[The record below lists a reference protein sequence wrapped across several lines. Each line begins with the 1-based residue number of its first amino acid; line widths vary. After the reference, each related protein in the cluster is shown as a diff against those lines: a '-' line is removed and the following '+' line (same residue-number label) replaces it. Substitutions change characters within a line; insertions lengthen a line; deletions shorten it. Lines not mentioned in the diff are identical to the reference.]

1 MRGKG
6 MVFASA
12 VLCIRI
18 TPAYAGKRSQYKNM
32 KQMCKDHPRL
42 CGEKSTLSCI
52 VEFSLGSPPPMRG
65 KVGYRSRNFLTFRIT
80 PAYAGK
86 RFRRQRG
93 SKIYKDHPRL
103 CGEKLITSGNS
114 GMGIGSPPP
123 MRGKEFTNG
132 GRAKSVGITPA
143 YAGKRIKEICVSYEY
158 GDHPRLCGEK
168 LNSGSKCKFQSGS
181 PPPMRGKGRHCQI
194 KILCHGITPAYAGK
208 RVYLAPARLLVR
220 DHPRLCGEKL

>member
-123 MRGKEFTNG
+123 MRGKADRTRNKE
-132 GRAKSVGITPA
+132 GRNRITPA
-143 YAGKRIKEICVSYEY
+143 YAGKRIYKRRAGKVCW
-158 GDHPRLCGEK
+158 DHPRLCGEK
-168 LNSGSKCKFQSGS
+168 SLPCSSPIACKGS
-181 PPPMRGKGRHCQI
+181 PPPMRGKVVDH
-194 KILCHGITPAYAGK
+194 TPI
-208 RVYLAPARLLVR
+208 
-220 DHPRLCGEKL
+220 

>member
-1 MRGKG
+1 
-6 MVFASA
+6 
-12 VLCIRI
+12 
-18 TPAYAGKRSQYKNM
+18 
-32 KQMCKDHPRL
+32 
-42 CGEKSTLSCI
+42 
-52 VEFSLGSPPPMRG
+52 
-65 KVGYRSRNFLTFRIT
+65 
-80 PAYAGK
+80 
-86 RFRRQRG
+86 
-93 SKIYKDHPRL
+93 
-103 CGEKLITSGNS
+103 
-114 GMGIGSPPP
+114 

-208 RVYLAPARLLVR
+208 SCRPHSNIIVLGDHPRLCGEKQFIRHPLEHELGSPPPMRGKDHEKSMGNLQNRITPAYAGKRIPTTTARVPRR
-220 DHPRLCGEKL
+220 DHPRLCGEKMMNGQTPIFSQGSPPPMRGKV

>member
-1 MRGKG
+1 
-6 MVFASA
+6 
-12 VLCIRI
+12 
-18 TPAYAGKRSQYKNM
+18 
-32 KQMCKDHPRL
+32 
-42 CGEKSTLSCI
+42 
-52 VEFSLGSPPPMRG
+52 
-65 KVGYRSRNFLTFRIT
+65 
-80 PAYAGK
+80 
-86 RFRRQRG
+86 
-93 SKIYKDHPRL
+93 
-103 CGEKLITSGNS
+103 
-114 GMGIGSPPP
+114 

-220 DHPRLCGEKL
+220 DHPRLCGEKDTYDDSKSAAAGSPPPMRGKDDERTNSDLFPGITPAYAGKSLNSTLILFMIKDHPRLCGEKFHTPEKYVFTLGSPPPMRGKASKQLKPFLKDRITPAYAGKRWRVHAQLV

>member
-6 MVFASA
+6 SRCAISLAFP
-12 VLCIRI
+12 RI

-123 MRGKEFTNG
+123 MRGKADRTRNKE
-132 GRAKSVGITPA
+132 GRNRITPA
-143 YAGKRIKEICVSYEY
+143 YAGKRIYKRRAGKVCW
-158 GDHPRLCGEK
+158 DHPRLCGEK
-168 LNSGSKCKFQSGS
+168 NQGN
-181 PPPMRGKGRHCQI
+181 
-194 KILCHGITPAYAGK
+194 LCF
-208 RVYLAPARLLVR
+208 L
-220 DHPRLCGEKL
+220 

>member
-65 KVGYRSRNFLTFRIT
+65 KVGYRSRNFLTFR
-80 PAYAGK
+80 
-86 RFRRQRG
+86 
-93 SKIYKDHPRL
+93 
-103 CGEKLITSGNS
+103 
-114 GMGIGSPPP
+114 
-123 MRGKEFTNG
+123 
-132 GRAKSVGITPA
+132 ITPA